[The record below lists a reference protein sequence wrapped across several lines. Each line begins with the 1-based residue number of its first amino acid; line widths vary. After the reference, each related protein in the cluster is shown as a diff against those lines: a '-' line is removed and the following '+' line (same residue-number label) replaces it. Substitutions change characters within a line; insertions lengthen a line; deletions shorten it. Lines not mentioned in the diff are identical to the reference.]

1 MVNPWLSARNAWW
14 HNAWLRGFAGGVRP
28 ALRGAKAW
36 GFADGGVQPGDGKMG
51 GFFRGILTYSYF
63 CIRYE

>member
-36 GFADGGVQPGDGKMG
+36 AFAGCISVLEGGLVQ
-51 GFFRGILTYSYF
+51 RS
-63 CIRYE
+63 RNS